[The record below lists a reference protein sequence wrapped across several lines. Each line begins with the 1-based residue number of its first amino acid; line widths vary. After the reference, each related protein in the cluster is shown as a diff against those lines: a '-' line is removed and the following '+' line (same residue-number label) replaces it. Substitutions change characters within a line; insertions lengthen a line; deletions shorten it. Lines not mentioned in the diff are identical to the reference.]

1 MQQRNGFTPLEISRI
16 QKVLKFRAA
25 LLTGFTLIELLVVIA
40 IIALLM
46 AILMPA
52 LQRVKQQAAGVGCR
66 SNLKQWG
73 LIFAMYTQD
82 NNGYFYSGL
91 LRSSSADMAHGDW
104 WRECM
109 RPLSKNKKMWL
120 CPTAKK
126 HRSSASL
133 TAMAIATN
141 PFDAWRVPASHG
153 SDEGSYAPNGWMCNP
168 PAGMSSLWGRGPIE
182 DYWRT
187 HQVRMAYNIPVFTE
201 GWWVD
206 GWPRHT
212 DEPPEFGDR
221 TPNMSGHEIQ
231 RLCVNRHGGAQN
243 CLFADWSVKKVG
255 LKELWTL
262 KWHREYDTN
271 GPWTKAGGG
280 APEDW
285 PQWMR
290 NLKDY

>member
-1 MQQRNGFTPLEISRI
+1 MRR
-16 QKVLKFRAA
+16 KR
-25 LLTGFTLIELLVVIA
+25 GFTLIELLVVIA

-52 LQRVKQQAAGVGCR
+52 LERVRRQARGVGCK
-66 SNLKQWG
+66 SNLHQWG
-73 LIFAMYTQD
+73 LIFAIYTQD

-91 LRSSSADMAHGDW
+91 LQSFGRDVAHGDW

-126 HRSSASL
+126 YRSNAAL

-141 PFDAWRVPASHG
+141 PFEAWRVPSSHG
-153 SDEGSYAPNGWMCNP
+153 GDEGSYAPNGWMCNP
-168 PAGMSSLWGRGPIE
+168 PANLTNLWGREPME
-182 DYWRT
+182 NYWRT
-187 HQVRMAYNIPVFTE
+187 HLVQGAYNIPVFTE

-212 DEPPEFGDR
+212 DDPPPWGGR
-221 TPNMSGHEIQ
+221 TPDMQGNEMQ
-231 RLCVNRHGGAQN
+231 RLCVNRHGGAQH
-243 CLFADWSVKKVG
+243 CLFADWSVRKVA
-255 LKELWTL
+255 LKQLWQL
-262 KWHREYDTN
+262 KWHRTFDTS
-271 GPWTKAGGG
+271 GPWTQPGGV

-285 PQWMR
+285 PRWMAGY
-290 NLKDY
+290 KYAF